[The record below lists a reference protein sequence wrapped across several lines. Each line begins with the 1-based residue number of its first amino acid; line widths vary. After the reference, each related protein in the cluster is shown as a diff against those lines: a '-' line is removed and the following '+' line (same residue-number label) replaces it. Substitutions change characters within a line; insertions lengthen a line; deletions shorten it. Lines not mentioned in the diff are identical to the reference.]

1 MIIGDNVMMAP
12 EVVILTL
19 GHYYN
24 DINTPINCQGDFASK
39 VIIENNVWIGIRS
52 IILLNVRIG
61 EGAIVGAGAVV
72 TKDVP
77 PWSVVGGVPAKVI
90 KWRRK

>member
-1 MIIGDNVMMAP
+1 MVIGANVMLAP
-12 EVVILTL
+12 EVVVLTL

-24 DINTPINCQGDFASK
+24 DVNTPINRQGNFTSK
-39 VIIENNVWIGIRS
+39 VIIDNDVWIGIRS
-52 IILLNVRIG
+52 IIFPGVRIG

-77 PWSVVGGVPAKVI
+77 P
-90 KWRRK
+90 

>member
-1 MIIGDNVMMAP
+1 MMAP

-24 DINTPINCQGDFASK
+24 DVNTPINCQGDFASK
-39 VIIENNVWIGIRS
+39 VIVENDVWIGIRS
-52 IILLNVRIG
+52 IILPGVRIG
-61 EGAIVGAGAVV
+61 AGAIVGAGAVV

-77 PWSVVGGVPAKVI
+77 PWTIVGGVPAKII
-90 KWRRK
+90 KRRK